1 MDEIILIKACYS
13 SNYYAQTHTN
23 SMEKLREV
31 AHAVVASNLATLIEP
46 VALDLKVLRQL
57 HNPQYVDAFLA
68 GIKPL
73 AEMSRLK
80 WSPQLKQAVLAINA
94 GQLEAANIAL
104 REGVAAN
111 IAQGFHHAHY
121 DYGGSY
127 CTFNGLALVAQQ
139 YPEKKIFVLDCDQHG
154 GDGTAEYT
162 QRLPNLFNFTIYGHR
177 YGSREYNRSIGR
189 FIHPQTGC
197 FEQYQ
202 QALQDAFLAILSFQP
217 DLIIYQAGVDCHL
230 DDPYGSRW
238 LDANMLYQRDN
249 MVFKFS
255 KKQQIPILFVL
266 AGGYQPLP
274 SLIPLHVSTFQAAKN
289 SFKSEK

>member
-1 MDEIILIKACYS
+1 MDGIILIKACYS

-154 GDGTAEYT
+154 GGW
-162 QRLPNLFNFTIYGHR
+162 H
-177 YGSREYNRSIGR
+177 
-189 FIHPQTGC
+189 C
-197 FEQYQ
+197 
-202 QALQDAFLAILSFQP
+202 
-217 DLIIYQAGVDCHL
+217 
-230 DDPYGSRW
+230 
-238 LDANMLYQRDN
+238 
-249 MVFKFS
+249 
-255 KKQQIPILFVL
+255 
-266 AGGYQPLP
+266 
-274 SLIPLHVSTFQAAKN
+274 
-289 SFKSEK
+289 